1 MGNDTYMT
9 SESQRKRNSGKLW
22 KKMYGIYSQVDWV
35 EDALLFDFEGG
46 VNNNAE
52 EVLVDEGDFGVP
64 FDVTEVPKQLETADG
79 HKQHEVNVCLYN
91 SDEAYG
97 QNHVDKFKASMVK
110 VWPEKH
116 GQPLGFDPKGRMMY
130 IGKQLEEQLWIA
142 MLPKECL
149 ERGEGGRVQELEG
162 KMRAN
167 TVPGATDIGDNQRVY
182 RSAPLH
188 EQLGVMGESSTCILE
203 TGCIFDGQLTSG
215 ECTCCGQELPAYQPS
230 VIFAGDTPEDGFE
243 ISMYNEAGY
252 QVPWQMPRA
261 FQTCSV
267 MVDLERVH
275 GLFQGWDEEGG
286 EGTEQGQIPCGA
298 AGDGDKHIFR
308 IRD

>member
-1 MGNDTYMT
+1 MI
-9 SESQRKRNSGKLW
+9 W
-22 KKMYGIYSQVDWV
+22 KCR
-35 EDALLFDFEGG
+35 G

-182 RSAPLH
+182 RSA
-188 EQLGVMGESSTCILE
+188 
-203 TGCIFDGQLTSG
+203 
-215 ECTCCGQELPAYQPS
+215 GQELPAYQPS

-286 EGTEQGQIPCGA
+286 EFGNMKSPQVIMKFKKRVELLNEGLCAVMMEEEDMGHLP
-298 AGDGDKHIFR
+298 HH
-308 IRD
+308 